1 MANSITE
8 ITTHA
13 ADAVAELPA
22 QYVDAALLRA
32 VVETL
37 GDRAQYIETALWSML
52 TESLPSSASTAGAQ
66 LDKFGDLVGQSR
78 AGGDYPA
85 GESDALY
92 RQKLAAA
99 AQRNRSA
106 GTSADVLGVLASLLN
121 GNLTIGVLLDTP
133 PAAFQLLV
141 VVGAALS
148 AAEQAM
154 VREFIERTRAAGIG
168 ATYATYD
175 GPVFGFDDGT
185 GYSWIGGW
193 GTDWATFF

>member
-1 MANSITE
+1 MANSITK

-22 QYVDAALLRA
+22 QYVDADLLKA
-32 VVETL
+32 VAQTL
-37 GDRAQYIETALWSML
+37 GERAQYVETALWSML
-52 TESLPSSASTAGAQ
+52 TEALPSSATTAGAQ
-66 LDKFGDLVGQSR
+66 LDRFGALVGQAR
-78 AGGDYPA
+78 VGGDYPA
-85 GESDALY
+85 GETDALY
-92 RQKLAAA
+92 RAKLASA

-106 GTSADVLGVLASLLN
+106 GTSSDILGVLASLLG

-141 VVGAALS
+141 VVGTALT
-148 AAEQAM
+148 ADEQAM

-168 ATYATYD
+168 TTYATYD

-193 GTDWATFF
+193 GTDWAAFF